1 MSMELMV
8 RAMKMKVGN
17 PLRKLVLLKL
27 ADNASDQGECWPS
40 VPYIAEQ
47 CEISERSVQN
57 HIQQLVKDGLVRIEK
72 RLADNGLNRSNV
84 YRITLSGSGANAAP
98 YGANPAP
105 RGESPA
111 PGGGAAPAPRIS
123 HSFEPV
129 IESVNEPS
137 NVPSDDGTPAQP
149 KKGDYPAE
157 FEKLWAEY
165 PKREG
170 SNPKNKAY
178 QAWNARRKAGVTFES
193 MAAGLQRYVAFCG
206 AKGQV
211 GTSYVM
217 QASRFFGPGLEF
229 NNAWMVS
236 SQPAQSGVKRHS
248 DTAADLEGRNYETRI
263 GWKNNTQEGRQ

>member
-8 RAMKMKVGN
+8 RAMKIKVGN

-84 YRITLSGSGANAAP
+84 YHITLAGSGANDAP
-98 YGANPAP
+98 YGAAPAP

-123 HSFEPV
+123 QSFEPV
-129 IESVNEPS
+129 NESPPNPQEGDDADASGKLPKVNYQDVADAYNEILGDRLPKVQELNDKRKRQIKRLLGELHEPTLDAVKAYFETFGDAAGPFYFGDNNRS
-137 NVPSDDGTPAQP
+137 WRAGFDYLLRSDVLVKT
-149 KKGDYPAE
+149 
-157 FEKLWAEY
+157 
-165 PKREG
+165 REG
-170 SNPKNKAY
+170 A
-178 QAWNARRKAGVTFES
+178 
-193 MAAGLQRYVAFCG
+193 L
-206 AKGQV
+206 
-211 GTSYVM
+211 
-217 QASRFFGPGLEF
+217 
-229 NNAWMVS
+229 
-236 SQPAQSGVKRHS
+236 
-248 DTAADLEGRNYETRI
+248 
-263 GWKNNTQEGRQ
+263 

>member
-72 RLADNGLNRSNV
+72 RLAENGLNRSNV
-84 YRITLSGSGANAAP
+84 YHITLAASGANDAP
-98 YGANPAP
+98 YGAAPAP

-123 HSFEPV
+123 QSFEPV
-129 IESVNEPS
+129 NEPPPNPQEGNDADAPGKPPKVKYQDVADAYNEILGERLPKVQELNEKRKRQIKRLLGELHEPTLDAVKAYFETFS
-137 NVPSDDGTPAQP
+137 GAAGPFYFGDNNRSWRAGFDYLLRSDVLVKT
-149 KKGDYPAE
+149 
-157 FEKLWAEY
+157 
-165 PKREG
+165 REG
-170 SNPKNKAY
+170 A
-178 QAWNARRKAGVTFES
+178 
-193 MAAGLQRYVAFCG
+193 L
-206 AKGQV
+206 
-211 GTSYVM
+211 
-217 QASRFFGPGLEF
+217 
-229 NNAWMVS
+229 
-236 SQPAQSGVKRHS
+236 
-248 DTAADLEGRNYETRI
+248 
-263 GWKNNTQEGRQ
+263 